1 MSSDS
6 NSERIP
12 RVAAFMR
19 EELSRVLLRGAG
31 DPRFELVSITDVRV
45 SRDLSVADV
54 YVSSLS
60 AATDDDRA
68 GLVDTLR
75 NAAGFIRSEVA
86 QRQGM
91 RRTPRLRFHYDD
103 LIESGPRL
111 EALIDEAVGRG
122 ARGDTPRI
130 EIAARGDT
138 PRDAR
143 GARAGHD

>member
-6 NSERIP
+6 NSERVP

-19 EELSRVLLRGAG
+19 EELSRILLRGAG
-31 DPRFELVSITDVRV
+31 DPRFDLVSITDVRV

-60 AATDDDRA
+60 ATTDADRI

-103 LIESGPRL
+103 LLESGPRL
-111 EALIDEAVGRG
+111 EALIDEAV
-122 ARGDTPRI
+122 A
-130 EIAARGDT
+130 
-138 PRDAR
+138 RDAR
-143 GARAGHD
+143 SAND